1 MAYVVTGYWNAG
13 YDDQQSSADITSQ
26 LQGIAPTEVIEL
38 FQLELN
44 ADQHGVNQT
53 YYFDGGRQNDGAGVT
68 FGGQLYTS
76 IPMEADGF
84 AYNGQGSLPRPTL
97 RISNLFST
105 ITALIATLPNGL
117 EGAKVTRIRTLARYI
132 DDVNFRSET
141 LLLVTEGG
149 DRLTTESGD
158 FFEAFSSSGNPHGT
172 PDSTAIFPREI
183 YYVDRKSAE
192 NRNLIEFE
200 LASAFDLAGV
210 RAPKRQCIS
219 RCQWVYKSTE
229 CGYDPTVGPGKT
241 VDGVNYR
248 FFTANDAYEDEIG
261 NPITEADDV
270 CGKRQSSCECRFGE
284 NKELPFGGYPG
295 IGTFFA

>member
-1 MAYVVTGYWNAG
+1 M
-13 YDDQQSSADITSQ
+13 
-26 LQGIAPTEVIEL
+26 

-53 YYFDGGRQNDGAGVT
+53 YYFDGGRQNDGNGVT
-68 FGGQLYTS
+68 FGGQFYTP

-97 RISNLFST
+97 RVSNLFST

-132 DDVNFRSET
+132 DDVNFTGEPF
-141 LLLVTEGG
+141 LLITEGN
-149 DRLTTESGD
+149 DFLTTESGD
-158 FFEAFSSSGNPHGT
+158 FLEGVGSSGNPHGT
-172 PDSTAIFPREI
+172 PDSTAIFPKEI

-219 RCQWVYKSTE
+219 RCQWVYKSVE
-229 CGYDPTVGPGKT
+229 CGYDPTVGPGK
-241 VDGVNYR
+241 VVNGVTFTR
-248 FFTANDAYEDEIG
+248 FNANDEEVTSD
-261 NPITEADDV
+261 ADDV

-284 NKELPFGGYPG
+284 NNELPFGGYPG

>member
-132 DDVNFRSET
+132 DDVNFTGEPF
-141 LLLVTEGG
+141 LLITEGG
-149 DRLTTESGD
+149 DLLTTESGD
-158 FFEAFSSSGNPHGT
+158 FFEGIGSEGNPHGT

-219 RCQWVYKSTE
+219 RCQWVYKSAE

-261 NPITEADDV
+261 NPIAEADDV

>member
-53 YYFDGGRQNDGAGVT
+53 YYFDGGRQNDGHGVT

-132 DDVNFRSET
+132 DDVNFTGEPF
-141 LLLVTEGG
+141 LLITEGG
-149 DRLTTESGD
+149 DLLITESGD
-158 FFEAFSSSGNPHGT
+158 FFEGIGSEGNPHGT

-229 CGYDPTVGPGKT
+229 CGYDPTVGPGKV
-241 VDGVNYR
+241 VDGVTFTR
-248 FFTANDAYEDEIG
+248 FNANDVGVTSD
-261 NPITEADDV
+261 ADDV
-270 CGKRQSSCECRFGE
+270 CGKRQSSCERRFGE

-295 IGTFFA
+295 IGTFFS

>member
-13 YDDQQSSADITSQ
+13 YDDQQSSADLTSQ
-26 LQGIAPTEVIEL
+26 LQGIAPTAIIEL

-68 FGGQLYTS
+68 FGGQFYTP

-97 RISNLFST
+97 RVSNLFST

-132 DDVNFRSET
+132 DDANFTNPPS
-141 LLLVTEGG
+141 LLTTESG
-149 DRLTTESGD
+149 DLLTTESGD
-158 FFEAFSSSGNPHGT
+158 FIQVLLSDGNPFGI
-172 PDSTAIFPREI
+172 PDSTAIFPKEI

-219 RCQWVYKSTE
+219 RCQWVYKSVE
-229 CGYDPTVGPGKT
+229 CGYNPTVGPGKE
-241 VDGVNYR
+241 VDGVTFTR
-248 FFTANDAYEDEIG
+248 FNANDEEVTSD
-261 NPITEADDV
+261 ADDV

-284 NKELPFGGYPG
+284 NNELPFGGYPG

>member
-13 YDDQQSSADITSQ
+13 YDDQQSSADLTSQ
-26 LQGIAPTEVIEL
+26 LQSIAPTEIIEL

-53 YYFDGGRQNDGAGVT
+53 YYFDGGRQNDGNGVT
-68 FGGQLYTS
+68 FGGQFYTP

-97 RISNLFST
+97 RVSNLFST

-132 DDVNFRSET
+132 DDENFIDEGEV
-141 LLLVTEGG
+141 LLLAQNG
-149 DRLTTESGD
+149 DFLTTQSGD
-158 FFEAFSSSGNPHGT
+158 IFAARTSGGNPHGT
-172 PDSTAIFPREI
+172 PDSTAIFPKEI

-219 RCQWVYKSTE
+219 RCQWVYKSVE
-229 CGYDPTVGPGKT
+229 CGYDPTVGPGK
-241 VDGVNYR
+241 VVNGVTFTR
-248 FFTANDAYEDEIG
+248 FNANDEEVTSD
-261 NPITEADDV
+261 ADDV

-284 NKELPFGGYPG
+284 NNELPFGGYPG
-295 IGTFFA
+295 IGTFFS

>member
-13 YDDQQSSADITSQ
+13 YDDQQSSADLTSQ
-26 LQGIAPTEVIEL
+26 LQSIAPTEIIEL

-53 YYFDGGRQNDGAGVT
+53 YYFDGGRQNDGNGVT
-68 FGGQLYTS
+68 FGGQFYTP

-132 DDVNFRSET
+132 DDENFIDEGEV
-141 LLLVTEGG
+141 LLLAQNG
-149 DRLTTESGD
+149 DFLTTQSGD
-158 FFEAFSSSGNPHGT
+158 IFAARTSSGNPHGT
-172 PDSTAIFPREI
+172 PDSTAIFPKEI

-219 RCQWVYKSTE
+219 RCQWVYKSVE
-229 CGYDPTVGPGKT
+229 CGYDPNTGPGK
-241 VDGVNYR
+241 VVGGVTFTR
-248 FFTANDAYEDEIG
+248 FNANDEEVTSD
-261 NPITEADDV
+261 ADDV

-284 NKELPFGGYPG
+284 NNELPFGGYPG

>member
-13 YDDQQSSADITSQ
+13 YDDQQSSADLTSQ
-26 LQGIAPTEVIEL
+26 LQGIAPTEIIEL

-53 YYFDGGRQNDGAGVT
+53 YYFDGGRQNDGRGVV

-172 PDSTAIFPREI
+172 PDSTAIFPKEI
-183 YYVDRKSAE
+183 YYVDRKSVE

-219 RCQWVYKSTE
+219 RCQWVYKSVE
-229 CGYDPTVGPGKT
+229 CGYNPTVGPGKEIG
-241 VDGVNYR
+241 GVTFTR
-248 FFTANDAYEDEIG
+248 FNANDEGVTTD
-261 NPITEADDV
+261 ADDV

-284 NKELPFGGYPG
+284 NNELPFGGYPG

>member
-53 YYFDGGRQNDGAGVT
+53 YYFDGGRQNDGQGVT

-132 DDVNFRSET
+132 DDVNFTGEPF
-141 LLLVTEGG
+141 LLLTEGG
-149 DRLTTESGD
+149 DLLITESGD
-158 FFEAFSSSGNPHGT
+158 FFEGIGSEGNPHGT

-219 RCQWVYKSTE
+219 RCQWVYKSAE
-229 CGYDPTVGPGKT
+229 CGYDPTDGPGKN
-241 VDGVNYR
+241 VDGVQLTR
-248 FFTANDAYEDEIG
+248 FNASDEGVLTDAE
-261 NPITEADDV
+261 DV
-270 CGKRQSSCECRFGE
+270 CGKKQSSCECRFGDV
-284 NKELPFGGYPG
+284 NELPFGGYPG

>member
-172 PDSTAIFPREI
+172 PDSTAIFPKEI

-219 RCQWVYKSTE
+219 RCQWVYKSAE
-229 CGYDPTVGPGKT
+229 CGYDPTVGPGK
-241 VDGVNYR
+241 VVNGVTFTR
-248 FFTANDAYEDEIG
+248 FDANDEEVTSD
-261 NPITEADDV
+261 ADDV

>member
-53 YYFDGGRQNDGAGVT
+53 YYFDGGRQNDGQGVT

-105 ITALIATLPNGL
+105 IPALIATVPNAL
-117 EGAKVTRIRTLARYI
+117 EGANVTPLRTFAGYI
-132 DDVNFRSET
+132 EAVTFTGEPFQQTTKGRHQLTHET
-141 LLLVTEGG
+141 A
-149 DRLTTESGD
+149 S
-158 FFEAFSSSGNPHGT
+158 FS
-172 PDSTAIFPREI
+172 
-183 YYVDRKSAE
+183 
-192 NRNLIEFE
+192 
-200 LASAFDLAGV
+200 
-210 RAPKRQCIS
+210 
-219 RCQWVYKSTE
+219 
-229 CGYDPTVGPGKT
+229 
-241 VDGVNYR
+241 
-248 FFTANDAYEDEIG
+248 
-261 NPITEADDV
+261 
-270 CGKRQSSCECRFGE
+270 
-284 NKELPFGGYPG
+284 
-295 IGTFFA
+295 

>member
-132 DDVNFRSET
+132 DDVNFIGEPF
-141 LLLVTEGG
+141 LLITEGG
-149 DRLTTESGD
+149 DLLTTESGD
-158 FFEAFSSSGNPHGT
+158 FFEGIGSEGNPHGT

-229 CGYDPTVGPGKT
+229 CGYDPTVGPGK
-241 VDGVNYR
+241 VVGGVTFTR
-248 FFTANDAYEDEIG
+248 FNANDEGVTTD
-261 NPITEADDV
+261 ADDV

>member
-26 LQGIAPTEVIEL
+26 LQGISPTEVIEL

-132 DDVNFRSET
+132 DDVNFTGEPF
-141 LLLVTEGG
+141 LLITEGN
-149 DRLTTESGD
+149 DLLTTESGD
-158 FFEAFSSSGNPHGT
+158 FFEGVGSEGNPHGT

-248 FFTANDAYEDEIG
+248 FFTANDAFQDEIG

-284 NKELPFGGYPG
+284 NNELPFGGYPG

>member
-13 YDDQQSSADITSQ
+13 YDDQQSSAQITSD
-26 LQGIAPTEVIEL
+26 LQGISPTEIIEL

-44 ADQHGVNQT
+44 NEQHGTTTT
-53 YYFDGGRQNDGAGVT
+53 YYFSGAREGGAQGIIFA
-68 FGGQLYTS
+68 GQLYTA
-76 IPMEADGF
+76 IPLEADGF

-117 EGAKVTRIRTLARYI
+117 EGAKVTRLRTLAKYI
-132 DDVNFRSET
+132 DSENFIGSSYET
-141 LLLVTEGG
+141 YVVADYWEVGYSSNN
-149 DRLTTESGD
+149 TT
-158 FFEAFSSSGNPHGT
+158 A
-172 PDSTAIFPREI
+172 DSTALFPKEI

-192 NRNLIEFE
+192 NRSLIEFE

-219 RCQWVYKSTE
+219 RCQWVYKSAE
-229 CGYDPTVGPGKT
+229 CGYDPTDGPGKN
-241 VDGVNYR
+241 VDGVQFTR
-248 FFTANDAYEDEIG
+248 FNASDEGVLTDAE
-261 NPITEADDV
+261 DV
-270 CGKRQSSCECRFGE
+270 CGKKQSSCECRFGDV
-284 NKELPFGGYPG
+284 NELPFGGYPG

>member
-53 YYFDGGRQNDGAGVT
+53 YYFDGGRQNDGRGVT

-132 DDVNFRSET
+132 DDVNFTGEPF
-141 LLLVTEGG
+141 LLITQGG
-149 DRLTTESGD
+149 DLLTTESGD
-158 FFEAFSSSGNPHGT
+158 FFEGIGSEGNPHGT

-219 RCQWVYKSTE
+219 RCQWVYKSAE

-248 FFTANDAYEDEIG
+248 FFTANDAFEDEIG

>member
-172 PDSTAIFPREI
+172 PDSTAIFPKEI

-219 RCQWVYKSTE
+219 RCQWVYKSAE

-248 FFTANDAYEDEIG
+248 FFTANDAFEDEIG

>member
-13 YDDQQSSADITSQ
+13 YDDQQSSADLTSH
-26 LQGIAPTEVIEL
+26 LQSIAPTEIIEL

-53 YYFDGGRQNDGAGVT
+53 YYFDGGRQNDGQGVI
-68 FGGQLYTS
+68 FGGQLYTA

-132 DDVNFRSET
+132 DDDNFIDEGEV
-141 LLLVTEGG
+141 LLLAQNGNF
-149 DRLTTESGD
+149 LTTQSGD
-158 FFEAFSSSGNPHGT
+158 NFTAKISSGNPHGT
-172 PDSTAIFPREI
+172 PDSTAIFPKEI

-219 RCQWVYKSTE
+219 RCQWVYKSVE
-229 CGYDPTVGPGKT
+229 CGYDPTVGPGKEI
-241 VDGVNYR
+241 DGVTFTR
-248 FFTANDAYEDEIG
+248 FNANDEEVTSD
-261 NPITEADDV
+261 ADDV

-284 NKELPFGGYPG
+284 NNELPFGGYPG